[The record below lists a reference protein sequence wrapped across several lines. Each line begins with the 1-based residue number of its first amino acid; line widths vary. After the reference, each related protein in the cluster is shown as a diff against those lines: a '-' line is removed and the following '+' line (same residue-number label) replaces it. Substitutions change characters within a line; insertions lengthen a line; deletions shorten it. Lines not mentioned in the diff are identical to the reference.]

1 MAGEET
7 SGRATVQLGADG
19 SKLAPEMAAAVAKA
33 QGALDRANKQME
45 RAHASTMKA
54 IQGHIDK
61 INATRPTHEMRLLE
75 QAVGKLGGTAKLNA
89 DQLRRVTLEG
99 NALGAGGAKGPERK
113 S

>member
-1 MAGEET
+1 MAEET
-7 SGRATVQLGADG
+7 NGEGTNQLSADG

-45 RAHASTMKA
+45 RSQAATMRA

-61 INATRPTHEMRLLE
+61 INATKPTHEMRLLE

-89 DQLRRVTLEG
+89 DQLRRVTIEVH
-99 NALGAGGAKGPERK
+99 A
-113 S
+113 